1 MRKNRLI
8 RSQFPGQSAVTEH
21 EPEETETPEESEV
34 VAEEPA
40 EMEDENEKNPDISIT
55 PDISYGKEAITA
67 QMKQAEA
74 EAQLAQGSVT
84 HRYG

>member
-40 EMEDENEKNPDISIT
+40 EMEDENEKIRISVLRRIFLM
-55 PDISYGKEAITA
+55 ER
-67 QMKQAEA
+67 KQ
-74 EAQLAQGSVT
+74 S
-84 HRYG
+84 RPR